1 MKWCLIEGIWYV
13 FSLQECISIHLHL
26 QVVISNSC
34 HVVKWNEPDLTILPL
49 IGTQSIRL
57 ELSTG
62 IPSHILPVV
71 GQTVK
76 YQSRSRS
83 NSMEMFG
90 VGKDQ
95 SEEEEEEVIVDEL
108 NSLLLINHNFTA
120 DVLDIKTCERKHLSN
135 DVIAAFLL
143 HSTDLPPFAQTSIVL
158 YGKHRYNVD
167 LLLFSYIDMASS
179 SGTSPTSHERM
190 DRTKTISIC
199 FHPCRIPPFFLVNNL
214 CI

>member
-1 MKWCLIEGIWYV
+1 MKWCLIEVISFV
-13 FSLQECISIHLHL
+13 FSLLESISIPLLL
-26 QVVISNSC
+26 QVVISIC
-34 HVVKWNEPDLTILPL
+34 FYVVKWNDPDLAILPL

-62 IPSHILPVV
+62 IPSHVLPVV
-71 GQTVK
+71 GQAVK

-95 SEEEEEEVIVDEL
+95 SEEEEVMIDEL

-120 DVLDIKTCERKHLSN
+120 DILDIKTYERKHLSN

-143 HSTDLPPFAQTSIVL
+143 HSADLPSFVRTSIIL

-167 LLLFSYIDMASS
+167 LFSFSHIDMASS
-179 SGTSPTSHERM
+179 SGTPSSSHERM
-190 DRTKTISIC
+190 DRTQTVSVC
-199 FHPCRIPPFFLVNNL
+199 FYSSRIPFIILVNNL